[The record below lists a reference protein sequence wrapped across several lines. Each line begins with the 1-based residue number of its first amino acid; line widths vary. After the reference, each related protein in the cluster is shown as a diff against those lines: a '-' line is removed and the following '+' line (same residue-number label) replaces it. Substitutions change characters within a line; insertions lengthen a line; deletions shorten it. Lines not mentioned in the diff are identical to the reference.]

1 MGGTSGH
8 RERSGKRRDRKA
20 METWDKSDTEWDRG
34 KGLVVERT
42 GIIGE
47 LAGRTEKESL
57 HLSVK
62 MQITKKLTVN

>member
-1 MGGTSGH
+1 MGGTSGY

-42 GIIGE
+42 GIIRV